1 MKKFF
6 TLLFFAAALIACD
19 TEPLDPS
26 LNTGGTTGNVPGGG
40 NVTDSIVG
48 DWLYTDVITTTTTT
62 TTVMGNAVTFVA
74 LVEFVSSDVLL
85 TFNSDGTYTYIGDL
99 TFESFVD
106 GVSFGNQT
114 SALNDAGT
122 YLITGDVI
130 EFSSTTP
137 GSSSPFASDDTEIII
152 DTLDA
157 VDLVFEITGSTTQNA
172 GGGTLVIDTDGSAD
186 FERQ

>member
-6 TLLFFAAALIACD
+6 TLLFLVTTLIACE
-19 TEPLDPS
+19 TESLDPS
-26 LNTGGTTGNVPGGG
+26 LNTGATDGNGSGGG
-40 NVTDSIVG
+40 NVTASIVG
-48 DWLYTDVITTTTTT
+48 DWLYTDVVTTTTTT
-62 TTVMGNAVTFVA
+62 TTLMGNTVSFVG
-74 LVEFVSSDVLL
+74 LVEFVSSDALL
-85 TFNSDGTYTYIGDL
+85 SFNADGTYTVTGDL

-122 YLITGDVI
+122 YLITGDVL
-130 EFSSTTP
+130 EFMSTTT
-137 GSSSPFASDDTEIII
+137 GASSPFAADDTEIII

-157 VDLVFEITGSTTQNA
+157 ADLVFDINGSTTQDA
-172 GGGTLVIDTDGSAD
+172 GGGTIVIDIDGSAD